1 MLYPDLIK
9 AKGMTYRYLKVHGP
23 QELGLYRVSGSTSVV
38 DEMRADFI
46 NSELTYT
53 IWIQKRN
60 ANNK

>member
-1 MLYPDLIK
+1 MK
-9 AKGMTYRYLKVHGP
+9 YRYLKVHGP

-53 IWIQKRN
+53 IWAQERN
-60 ANNK
+60 ANNT